1 MSINRGT
8 LPQNFL
14 DSVSLGMRLPQPEPQ
29 YFFAMN
35 AIAASAQATGIQM
48 GLGTADAFAKMMYG
62 GQPVPPVLD
71 KMMRSADAYPG
82 FIMAVNGFGL
92 NQGDT
97 IKMRRPVFDGGG
109 YTEASREVLADKPTS
124 TTGINIAAEEVP
136 VVLKQYEGPF
146 ANGGSV
152 VQPYPILDFDAKYKA
167 NKDELAGLVRLHL
180 LRDRIKW
187 LDTVI
192 RDRFRACQYITYAD
206 DVANV
211 LSFTAGAGHNCSL
224 DLMIAARQ
232 TLADRERSPFANG
245 RYIALVPTA
254 FNRQMIGD
262 PDYRALSAQHADGR
276 NSLFGYIG
284 SIQDVDIFEV
294 STLKTYAAGVTV
306 PNDTNAVPSGAT
318 VYEGLIISPN
328 AVGHGVAQSPTCY
341 DADDTD
347 YGKNAKVIW
356 RSTEAFQT
364 LDERGI
370 QRFLFQ
376 A

>member
-29 YFFAMN
+29 YWFAMQ
-35 AIAASAQATGIQM
+35 AIAASARAAALDM
-48 GLGTADAFAKMMYG
+48 GVDNASEFMRMQYG

-71 KMMRSADAYPG
+71 KMMRAADAYPG
-82 FIMAVNGFGL
+82 FVTSVNGFGL

-97 IKMRRPVFDGGG
+97 IKMRRNVFDGGG
-109 YTEASREVLADKPTS
+109 YTEGDREVTADKATS
-124 TTGINIAAEEVP
+124 TTGINIQMEEVP

-146 ANGGSV
+146 ANGGTV
-152 VQPYPILDFDAKYKA
+152 VQPYAILDFDAKFKA
-167 NKDELAGLVRLHL
+167 NKDELAGLVALHL
-180 LRDRIKW
+180 TRDRVKW

-192 RDRFRACQYITYAD
+192 RDRFRATAFITYAD
-206 DVANV
+206 DVTNA
-211 LSFTAGAGHNCSL
+211 LSFTAGAGHNVSL
-224 DLMIAARQ
+224 DLLIAARE
-232 TLADRERSPFANG
+232 TLSLRERGQFANG
-245 RYIALVPTA
+245 RYIALVPPV

-284 SIQDVDIFEV
+284 SIQDVDIFECT
-294 STLKTYAAGVTV
+294 TLKTYAAGVTI
-306 PNDTNAVPSGAT
+306 PNDGQVVPSGAT
-318 VYEGLIISPN
+318 VYEGLLVSPG
-328 AVGHGVAQSPTCY
+328 AVGHGLAQPATCY

-364 LDERGI
+364 LDSRAT